1 MQPANKKKRPGGSSY
16 KRKPEAEKARRD
28 ARAIRARA
36 VDEHLVMGVTP
47 AELAVKYG
55 VTKNTMQGWIKAH
68 QGAGVPRL
76 EPRKPPSQEIGSQAL
91 IHGAGGQMTD
101 GEVRSATMGLERRI
115 IALQAKLGF
124 GPFTYTKAEASDA
137 DNHR

>member
-1 MQPANKKKRPGGSSY
+1 MQSADKKRPGGSSY

-28 ARAIRARA
+28 AQAIRAQA
-36 VDEHLVMGVTP
+36 ADEHLVTGVTP

-55 VTKNTMQGWIKAH
+55 VTKNTMQGWIKAQ
-68 QGAGVPRL
+68 QGVGVPRFRF
-76 EPRKPPSQEIGSQAL
+76 RKPPSQEIGSQTL

-101 GEVRSATMGLERRI
+101 GEVKSATLGLERRI

-124 GPFTYTKAEASDA
+124 APFGYNKGSGHDE
-137 DNHR
+137 